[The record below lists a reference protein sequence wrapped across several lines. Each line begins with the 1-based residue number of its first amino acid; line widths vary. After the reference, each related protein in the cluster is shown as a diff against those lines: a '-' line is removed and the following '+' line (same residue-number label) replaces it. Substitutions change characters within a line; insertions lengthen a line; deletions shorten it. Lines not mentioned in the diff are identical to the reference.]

1 MPNWIE
7 GTLKI
12 RGKESDVIAFIENG
26 LKPCA
31 GIYGNDPDHFV
42 QKIDNEGY
50 FIAVDT
56 YVDNSRRMFVA
67 DDCEIFIFGDIDRV
81 YCLPIKQAWNFE
93 PGDFIYISKTYNLD
107 LRITGFESG
116 MGFDQEI
123 EVINGVVTIAK
134 SNEYNDYWWE
144 CPCPTLGG

>member
-12 RGKESDVIAFIENG
+12 RGKKSDFISFIENG

-31 GIYGNDPDHFV
+31 GIFENDPDHFV
-42 QKIDNEGY
+42 QKIANDEY
-50 FIAVDT
+50 FIAADA

-67 DDCEIFIFGDIDRV
+67 DDCEIFLEEGIGDI
-81 YCLPIKQAWNFE
+81 YCIPIKQAWDFE
-93 PGDFIYISKTYNLD
+93 TDDFIHISKTYNLD
-107 LRITGFESG
+107 LRITGFEGG
-116 MGFDQEI
+116 MGFDREI
-123 EVINGVVTIAK
+123 EVINGEVTLDK
-134 SNEYNDYWWE
+134 SNHYDDYWWE

>member
-12 RGKESDVIAFIENG
+12 RGNDNDIRYFIENG

-31 GIYGNDPDHFV
+31 GIYKNDPDHFV
-42 QKIDNEGY
+42 RKISNDEYFISSSTYIDN
-50 FIAVDT
+50 
-56 YVDNSRRMFVA
+56 SSRMFVA
-67 DDCEIFIFGDIDRV
+67 DDCEIFLFEDNI
-81 YCLPIKQAWNFE
+81 YYLPIKQAWGFE
-93 PGDFIYISKTYNLD
+93 PDDFIYISKTYNID
-107 LRITGFESG
+107 LRITGFERG

-123 EVINGVVTIAK
+123 EVISGEVTINR
-134 SNEYNDYWWE
+134 SNHYNDYWWE